1 MLQKD
6 KETAVLK
13 VNYKHQIMLNI
24 ELERIEKYR
33 RTYEN
38 SHNFEVAVIQTRRSK
53 ILRRQSEL
61 RRVKVEMVKR
71 AVDLK
76 SGGGSR
82 IESAQRQNCSVE
94 ILEIMKSDLTKM
106 KLPSTNKSGYLSQL
120 QTGYTQT
127 KHNRTTTER
136 KITESSFAFNRLDI
150 NGPTETH
157 DASSMARAQTNE
169 THVDETRT
177 ESQTERCSVIQFPG
191 LTSPSTRPAR
201 LQHDP
206 HGPEDNAS
214 RNRPINSS
222 KVPLTCYRNLTHR
235 RSTHR
240 GPVVDMSPFDVFRH
254 KLKESE
260 ERSCMCKLP
269 SRSISAVEALRRGDV
284 TSEVAMLYRRTRSAV
299 IQ

>member
-120 QTGYTQT
+120 QTGYTQA

-169 THVDETRT
+169 THVDR
-177 ESQTERCSVIQFPG
+177 
-191 LTSPSTRPAR
+191 
-201 LQHDP
+201 
-206 HGPEDNAS
+206 GPEANAS
-214 RNRPINSS
+214 RNHPVNSS